1 MSSFVLLRLNTV
13 DLAYH
18 YLNSDAKI
26 TYCGSNK
33 IILAGASGLDTED
46 TENPMCM
53 YLLVSLL
60 FLHVLLLKYFHE
72 IFNF

>member
-18 YLNSDAKI
+18 YLSSDAKI
-26 TYCGSNK
+26 TYRGSNK
-33 IILAGASGLDTED
+33 IILASASGLDTEY

-60 FLHVLLLKYFHE
+60 FLHVLFLKHFHE
-72 IFNF
+72 FF

>member
-1 MSSFVLLRLNTV
+1 MSSFVLLILNTV

-18 YLNSDAKI
+18 YLSSDAKI
-26 TYCGSNK
+26 TFHGSNK
-33 IILAGASGLDTED
+33 IILAGASGLED

-53 YLLVSLL
+53 YMLVFLL
-60 FLHVLLLKYFHE
+60 FLHVLFLKYFHK